1 MKFDEKLK
9 KKKSKKKMKKKKKSS
24 FGKACGKAFKKVGK
38 TVTKVAKKTGV
49 SKWAKKAMTATGD
62 FASDVAD
69 TMAKQVQEIGE
80 NIEDI
85 ANKIANF
92 FGENGCNIS
101 PSDMKDTVN
110 MAFSA
115 SPDNIIAMKNMYQE
129 VKKFTRWIP
138 SC

>member
-1 MKFDEKLK
+1 
-9 KKKSKKKMKKKKKSS
+9 
-24 FGKACGKAFKKVGK
+24 
-38 TVTKVAKKTGV
+38 
-49 SKWAKKAMTATGD
+49 MTATGD
-62 FASDVAD
+62 FASDVGEEL
-69 TMAKQVQEIGE
+69 AKQAKEIGE

-115 SPDNIIAMKNMYQE
+115 SPDNIVAMKSMYQD
-129 VKKFTRWIP
+129 VKNFN
-138 SC
+138 

>member
-1 MKFDEKLK
+1 M
-9 KKKSKKKMKKKKKSS
+9 
-24 FGKACGKAFKKVGK
+24 
-38 TVTKVAKKTGV
+38 TKVAKKTGV

-101 PSDMKDTVN
+101 PSDM
-110 MAFSA
+110 AFK
-115 SPDNIIAMKNMYQE
+115 ITLKNS
-129 VKKFTRWIP
+129 VVLPFWFVG
-138 SC
+138 